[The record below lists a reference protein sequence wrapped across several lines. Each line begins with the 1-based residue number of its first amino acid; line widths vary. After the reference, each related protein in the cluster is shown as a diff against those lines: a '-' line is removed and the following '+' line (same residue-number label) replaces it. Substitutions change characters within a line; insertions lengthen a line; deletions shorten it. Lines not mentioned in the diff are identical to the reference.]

1 MDHMDDGSVG
11 SGADAATGGGC
22 TNNWRRR
29 TDDAGGLPL
38 EILTTEIL
46 ARLPVKSLLRFRS
59 VCKAWR
65 AVISDDLSLVSAH
78 LRHHQPDPSALL
90 IFPVLMCKRP
100 GDDHCRYAAETNKKR
115 GSAAP

>member
-1 MDHMDDGSVG
+1 
-11 SGADAATGGGC
+11 
-22 TNNWRRR
+22 
-29 TDDAGGLPL
+29 
-38 EILTTEIL
+38 LTTEIL

-90 IFPVLMCKRP
+90 IFPVLMCKR
-100 GDDHCRYAAETNKKR
+100 GDDPCRYAAETNKKR